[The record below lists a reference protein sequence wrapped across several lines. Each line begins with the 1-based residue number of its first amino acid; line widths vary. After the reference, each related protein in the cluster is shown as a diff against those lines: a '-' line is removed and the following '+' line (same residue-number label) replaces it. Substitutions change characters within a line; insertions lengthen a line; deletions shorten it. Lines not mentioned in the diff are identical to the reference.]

1 MIPSA
6 LTGQT
11 LGKRLQQLRVVRLDG
26 SPLGW
31 KRRDRALRPD
41 HPRERTCLLILLPVF
56 GILGLLLLGGLFF
69 LVLGWMRNANHQAF
83 QDRVAKTLVVDA

>member
-1 MIPSA
+1 M
-6 LTGQT
+6 
-11 LGKRLQQLRVVRLDG
+11 DG

-31 KRRDRALRPD
+31 KGAVVRYGPIILAANL
-41 HPRERTCLLILLPVF
+41 LLILLPVF

-69 LVLGWMRNANHQAF
+69 LVLGWMRNANRQAF